1 MCFDVCLVLII
12 KPEPY
17 IIYAVLRRY
26 CTRGM
31 MEEQFNHF
39 DKKAYEQ
46 NKKTYLLDNL
56 KE

>member
-1 MCFDVCLVLII
+1 M
-12 KPEPY
+12 
-17 IIYAVLRRY
+17 RY